1 MNCKPGD
8 LAVFVKSRAGNEGK
22 IVRCLRLATSA
33 EIKAVQFSNDLGPV
47 WLTDSTFRAIRRMSR
62 TEEITSYA
70 HDQNLRPIRPQ
81 ADDATDEVIQR
92 IGKPEGVP
100 A

>member
-8 LAVFVKSRAGNEGK
+8 LAVFVRSAAGNVGK

-33 EIKAVQFSNDLGPV
+33 EIEAKNHIPDMGPV
-47 WLTDSTFRAIRRMSR
+47 WIIDRELPRQR
-62 TEEITSYA
+62 TPAALALDCI
-70 HDQNLRPIRPQ
+70 LRPIRPQ
-81 ADDATDEVIQR
+81 PDDAVDEVIQR
-92 IGKPEGVP
+92 IGTPHKET